1 MSGIHESHIQGEES
15 SLSALQQC
23 IIRIQGK
30 TVSGLCVALG
40 SVAVSESF
48 FQLERVV
55 MKA

>member
-15 SLSALQQC
+15 SLSALQQR